1 MLLTFLLVI
10 VGIITAFCFIKIYQT
25 LRYLSFFRAYFRTLL
40 SSALLIILVYGGFV
54 IVDTLHRL
62 NQKKVA
68 SDLNT
73 ALPTDAKVLFLG
85 FDAGTWDA
93 INPLVKAGKMPNFA
107 RLMEGAVTTRLKT
120 NIPTLSSI
128 LWTTIATGKLQ
139 NKHGVNE
146 SISIMVPRLNQN
158 VITFPRFL
166 GAYQVADY
174 LSRHGVFDIIPMT
187 STARHTKAIWNIL
200 TDYQKRVGIVGWW
213 GSFPPEPVNGVVI
226 SDHSSMEK
234 TEMGK
239 AKGLYSQSEA
249 AEDAAK
255 SSVYPPELSAE
266 LDTIAAQTQSLSLEE
281 LNYFIAA
288 DSAKLTYVNTLTGW
302 DRTKIECILK
312 MSYLTDK
319 YFKLCTEHLLDKES
333 FDLLTA
339 YFFETDA
346 IAHCYWQ
353 FRDGVS
359 HYFPRITPDDLAKY
373 RDVVDNAYINADRIL
388 GSIMEHVPEDTHII
402 IISDHGF
409 ELEKIAGSY
418 CVRHEYAPDGILLMR
433 GPYFNPNAKF
443 TEPPHLQDITP
454 TILTLLGIPIGADMD
469 GRVLKEVF
477 NGEFLEKYPLRTIPS
492 HDRGQHFRARA
503 TLSAEDQIL
512 RDKLRSLGY
521 IQ

>member
-1 MLLTFLLVI
+1 MLLSFLLVI
-10 VGIITAFCFIKIYQT
+10 VGIITAFCFIKIHQT
-25 LRYLSFFRAYFRTLL
+25 LRYLSIFRACFRTLI
-40 SSALLIILVYGGFV
+40 SCTLIMVLVFSGFV
-54 IVDTLHRL
+54 VADVLLRS
-62 NQKKVA
+62 NQKRVPPE
-68 SDLNT
+68 LNT
-73 ALPTDAKVLFLG
+73 ALPTGAKVLLFG

-107 RLMEGAVTTRLKT
+107 RLMEGAVTSRLKT
-120 NIPTLSSI
+120 NIPTSSSI

-146 SISIMVPRLNQN
+146 FVSIVVPLLNQN

-174 LSRHGVFDIIPMT
+174 LSRHGVFDIIPLS

-226 SDHSSMEK
+226 SDHASMEK
-234 TEMGK
+234 TERGK

-249 AEDAAK
+249 VKDVAK
-255 SSVYPPELSAE
+255 SSIYPPELSVE

-302 DRTKIECILK
+302 DRTKIECMLK
-312 MSYLTDK
+312 VSYLTDK
-319 YFKLCTEHLLDKES
+319 YFRLCTEHLLDKES

-346 IAHCYWQ
+346 IAHAFWF
-353 FRDGVS
+353 FRDGAS
-359 HYFPRITPDDLAKY
+359 QYFPWITPEDLAKY

-388 GSIMEHVPEDTHII
+388 GSIMEHVPKDTHII
-402 IISDHGF
+402 ILSDHGMQV
-409 ELEKIAGSY
+409 EKIHGSY
-418 CVRHEYAPDGILLMR
+418 NITHSLAPDGILLMR

-454 TILTLLGIPIGADMD
+454 TILALLGIPIGADMD

-477 NGEFLEKYPLRTIPS
+477 NGEFLEKYPMRTIPS
-492 HDRGQHFRARA
+492 HDRGKIFRARA
-503 TLSAEDQIL
+503 TLSGEDQIL
-512 RDKLRSLGY
+512 RDKLRALGY